1 MIKKIYRL
9 NENEVKK
16 VLKYKK
22 PFFSYSIV
30 ANVNPNRLWHSRF
43 AIVLGSKTCKTAVS
57 RNFFR
62 RKYFD
67 LVSGF
72 INKWSSDIVCV
83 IKKWKIL
90 DKKDENAILDF
101 ERDLKFLLKNIF
113 NNK

>member
-16 VLKYKK
+16 VLKFKK

-30 ANVNPNRLWHSRF
+30 ANTAANRLWHSRF
-43 AIVLGSKTCKTAVS
+43 AIVLGAKTCKTAVS

-67 LVSGF
+67 LVSDYAL
-72 INKWSSDIVCV
+72 KWNTDMVCV

-90 DKKDENAILDF
+90 DKKDETAILDF
-101 ERDLKFLLKNIF
+101 EKDMKFLLKNIF
-113 NNK
+113 KQ